1 MNPPDTE
8 IGAPRLS
15 ISVASAPPL
24 VPQWLRRSLVP
35 LLLLAVWEAA
45 AQTGIIDTRILADPS
60 SVVATAGELI
70 ANGDLQSNLAA
81 SVTRAMIGLAL
92 GTVFGVAAALLS
104 GLWRTG
110 EDLIDT
116 TLQMLRPLPALALIP
131 LFILWFG
138 VDEAPKLILIAY
150 ATFFP
155 VYLNTFKGIRSIDA
169 KLVEAAAVLG
179 LTRWQ
184 LVGQVVAPSAL
195 PSFFTGFRFSL
206 SVSWLVLVVTEQLN
220 ARSGLGFMMTE
231 AQQYFRNDIIVLGL
245 VVYGLLGLASDQ
257 LVSLL
262 ERRVLRWQRNFAG
275 A

>member
-1 MNPPDTE
+1 
-8 IGAPRLS
+8 
-15 ISVASAPPL
+15 
-24 VPQWLRRSLVP
+24 
-35 LLLLAVWEAA
+35 
-45 AQTGIIDTRILADPS
+45 
-60 SVVATAGELI
+60 
-70 ANGDLQSNLAA
+70 
-81 SVTRAMIGLAL
+81 
-92 GTVFGVAAALLS
+92 VFGVAAALLS

>member
-1 MNPPDTE
+1 MSEATSE

-15 ISVASAPPL
+15 ISVTPTPPV
-24 VPQWLRRSLVP
+24 VPQWLRRSIVP
-35 LLLLAVWEAA
+35 VVLLALWELAA
-45 AQTGIIDTRILADPS
+45 RTGLIDTRLLAAPS
-60 SVVATAGELI
+60 SVVTTAGELL
-70 ANGDLQSNLAA
+70 ASGDLQSNLAT
-81 SVTRAMIGLAL
+81 SVARALVGLTI
-92 GTVFGVAAALLS
+92 GTVFGVGAALLS

-110 EDLIDT
+110 EDLLDT

-179 LTRWQ
+179 LNRWE
-184 LVGQVVAPSAL
+184 LIRQVVTPSAL

-245 VVYGLLGLASDQ
+245 VIYGFLGLASDQ
-257 LVSLL
+257 LVSLI
-262 ERRVLRWQRNFAG
+262 ERRVLRWQRTFAG